1 MSGKTDSIF
10 QMKEEVEV
18 EFGERM
24 ENLREIYRREIAQ
37 QQESYVKEGFKY
49 DARQTRAGQWE
60 IAELHFCILLLVL
73 LIYVVTSSFAV
84 KKWQNANRIQEAM

>member
-49 DARQTRAGQWE
+49 DERQTRTG
-60 IAELHFCILLLVL
+60 
-73 LIYVVTSSFAV
+73 
-84 KKWQNANRIQEAM
+84 